1 MANVSSGQTTLK
13 LIVGD
18 TSGNQAIDFYSGAAG
33 YTVTYTPSA
42 GTASNDA
49 VTNVV
54 LSSNN
59 HSATLT
65 LASAVANGGVLNIT
79 AKGTNPVAG
88 GATESNEMTVQPGN
102 GASETSTAITFGQS
116 VTGVTFRP
124 LAGWPAPPR
133 TTS

>member
-1 MANVSSGQTTLK
+1 MASVSSGQTTLK

-18 TSGNQAIDFYSGAAG
+18 TSGTQAIDFYSGAAG

-79 AKGTNPVAG
+79 AKGTNPAAG
-88 GATESNEMTVQPGN
+88 GATESNEMTVAAWQR
-102 GASETSTAITFGQS
+102 
-116 VTGVTFRP
+116 GVRDVHRHYVRP
-124 LAGWPAPPR
+124 ISNRGDR
-133 TTS
+133 FSI